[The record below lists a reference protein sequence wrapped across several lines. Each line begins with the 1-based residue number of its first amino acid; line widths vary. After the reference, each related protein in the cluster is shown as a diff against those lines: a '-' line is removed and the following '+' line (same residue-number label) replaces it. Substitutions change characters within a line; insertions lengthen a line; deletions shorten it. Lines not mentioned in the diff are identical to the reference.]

1 MTREELIEKV
11 AKSICTD
18 WGYLWEGDKDDMQVI
33 ADNEEPYDERPSK
46 RLFKLAAEG
55 VVNTIFDALKEPT
68 GKMTDASRHLML
80 WLGDNRPTEKA
91 LAFWCERRGLPIPE
105 GCCDVDHVP
114 PKAQQAAWVFQAM
127 IAASPLAQEEKK

>member
-33 ADNEEPYDERPSK
+33 AENEEPYDERPSK

-55 VVNTIFDALKEPT
+55 VVNAIFDALKEPT
-68 GKMTDASRHLML
+68 IKM
-80 WLGDNRPTEKA
+80 K
-91 LAFWCERRGLPIPE
+91 
-105 GCCDVDHVP
+105 
-114 PKAQQAAWVFQAM
+114 KAAWNDAVTYNNPDIWKAM
-127 IAASPLAQEEKK
+127 LAASPLAQEGKK

>member
-33 ADNEEPYDERPSK
+33 ADNEEPYDERSSK

-68 GKMTDASRHLML
+68 RDMQQVVSANWG
-80 WLGDNRPTEKA
+80 
-91 LAFWCERRGLPIPE
+91 RRTWSE
-105 GCCDVDHVP
+105 YQDV
-114 PKAQQAAWVFQAM
+114 
-127 IAASPLAQEEKK
+127 INASPLAPEENK

>member
-11 AKSICTD
+11 ASSIYKVRNGAGCQH
-18 WGYLWEGDKDDMQVI
+18 WGRLPNSHKL
-33 ADNEEPYDERPSK
+33 PYIQDAN
-46 RLFKLAAEG
+46 AAI
-55 VVNTIFDALKEPT
+55 NTIFDALKEPT

>member
-18 WGYLWEGDKDDMQVI
+18 WGYLWEGDKEDMQVI

-68 GKMTDASRHLML
+68 EGMQQVVSAN
-80 WLGDNRPTEKA
+80 WG
-91 LAFWCERRGLPIPE
+91 RRTWADYQRVL
-105 GCCDVDHVP
+105 
-114 PKAQQAAWVFQAM
+114 
-127 IAASPLAQEEKK
+127 AASPLAQEEKK